1 MTYKI
6 HECQIE
12 CFTDLANKTV
22 FILFDWVFKDC
33 LLCCHCFAFTIS
45 CLMFYIEILY
55 LLQFLVLT
63 WGRTPWKFLTDDL
76 VFISKIFTIYYFCV
90 YLIGDIFSRWACVV
104 QVWNIILLNKHLF
117 GDFLDLLNLRVTF
130 GLLGKFLITIS
141 LDVIY
146 VWTVE
151 LYPTQIR
158 YVLLCFSFF
167 TYLM

>member
-1 MTYKI
+1 MLSLFCLHYFLFNVLYRNTLLIAISGFNLGPNSVK
-6 HECQIE
+6 
-12 CFTDLANKTV
+12 V
-22 FILFDWVFKDC
+22 FNRWLG
-33 LLCCHCFAFTIS
+33 
-45 CLMFYIEILY
+45 FY
-55 LLQFLVLT
+55 LQN
-63 WGRTPWKFLTDDL
+63 
-76 VFISKIFTIYYFCV
+76 IYYFCV

>member
-45 CLMFYIEILY
+45 CLMFYRNNLLIAISGFNLGPNSVKVFNRWLGFY
-55 LLQFLVLT
+55 LQN
-63 WGRTPWKFLTDDL
+63 
-76 VFISKIFTIYYFCV
+76 IYYFCV